1 MFLNRCFENEMPAS
15 DNAST
20 GANQNMMG
28 YAGMQGMNGCSCT
41 PVMECPQE
49 RVVHRNI
56 CYEVPHV
63 IPINTRIINHHI
75 YRHTYQP
82 CFTCCEENEV
92 CNVYDNHC
100 GM

>member
-1 MFLNRCFENEMPAS
+1 MFLNRCFENEVS
-15 DNAST
+15 SKNNVSN
-20 GANQNMMG
+20 NQSMMDG
-28 YAGMQGMNGCSCT
+28 NGMQGMNCCSCN
-41 PVMECPQE
+41 PIMECPQE
-49 RVVHRNI
+49 RVIHRNI

-63 IPINTRIINHHI
+63 IPINTRIVNHHI